1 MSAPS
6 QGGDRPDPG
15 VADQWAAGGTAAV
28 HRAAAQGDAPP
39 PTPGGSLHPT
49 VEPAALPEVTLPA
62 GGPIGTAP
70 AGPAPDGPREAAA
83 LDAAAGTPVHHLAG
97 QLLTPA
103 GAAGAAHRAEAALAH
118 TSARTQVADIG
129 TDAAARQQAVRASA
143 DQELL
148 HEHAQWTTS
157 RENIVQAHAADISSV
172 AGGTKADISQTV
184 AQADSQAAAQHTAE
198 GGGSSSGGG
207 LWDRVK
213 RGASAV
219 AGAVKGAVAAVGST
233 IAGILAAARSRV
245 EGLLT
250 RLASAVRQRVSAAV
264 AALRAGAA
272 RVWGAMRAAVDRAQ
286 QAITRLARAA
296 IDAARQLWAAVAAR
310 LKKSWERLVAAAKSA
325 FAAAVDVA
333 RKIGAALAK
342 VKEILKLL
350 ASPLVKFIIDA
361 YGDVQK
367 KIVDPLLAKAAPL
380 VGKVPGMAKD
390 MVHQQAAAPTAQP
403 TVPLQRQ
410 PTTTAPAVDFSATVD
425 RQMSADAAYFKEN
438 WLMTLGHVISQLI
451 WPTGIFTEEF
461 PGLWEELKG
470 VWSPA
475 PGLDRLD
482 HLLGIARRL
491 TNIVNGA
498 LAFIGIWAALIA
510 LAGGPV
516 AEFVTVGTYYA
527 VSLVMIQVDI
537 GLALAQLLK
546 YWYSGTRAGV
556 TPDSVSQYAR
566 MYSATGIGAIVTAVL
581 VILGMVASRYANRF
595 KALLPKKPVEPVEKA
610 SVPPEEKPTVP
621 DEKRPA
627 EETTASLA
635 TWRVKLQLLQSRVTA
650 LRQRFTASGSTDPA
664 LNADITRL
672 ETTAQ
677 NMATR
682 LQGAHGPEELTGFG
696 RELRDLESGVRD
708 AERKLDGL
716 DVRPPSAVQAEL
728 ARVLGMDPRT
738 IAGFLDDAQ
747 CQRILDLINARGI
760 VGDRRAGLRN
770 FVQEYAARGRQAG
783 KLMELLDTEWTEL
796 RQMLDDRARVS
807 WEPNWRDHPHIE
819 NGNAGEG
826 WQHIDERHI
835 SGTSA
840 QGPGD
845 LFAPGTTRAD
855 VQAAVEA
862 VVANGT
868 RRSPPGAR
876 MQTFEHRVTVH
887 GRSDNVRVTVD
898 ASDGRVITA
907 FPVRGG

>member
-1 MSAPS
+1 M
-6 QGGDRPDPG
+6 
-15 VADQWAAGGTAAV
+15 
-28 HRAAAQGDAPP
+28 
-39 PTPGGSLHPT
+39 
-49 VEPAALPEVTLPA
+49 
-62 GGPIGTAP
+62 
-70 AGPAPDGPREAAA
+70 
-83 LDAAAGTPVHHLAG
+83 
-97 QLLTPA
+97 
-103 GAAGAAHRAEAALAH
+103 
-118 TSARTQVADIG
+118 
-129 TDAAARQQAVRASA
+129 
-143 DQELL
+143 
-148 HEHAQWTTS
+148 
-157 RENIVQAHAADISSV
+157 
-172 AGGTKADISQTV
+172 
-184 AQADSQAAAQHTAE
+184 
-198 GGGSSSGGG
+198 
-207 LWDRVK
+207 
-213 RGASAV
+213 
-219 AGAVKGAVAAVGST
+219 AGAVKSAVTAVGGA
-233 IAGILAAARSRV
+233 IAGIIAAARSRV
-245 EGLLT
+245 TGLLT
-250 RLASAVRQRVSAAV
+250 QLASAVRQRVSAAV
-264 AALRAGAA
+264 TALRAGAA
-272 RVWGAMRAAVDRAQ
+272 RVWGAIRAAVDRAQ

-296 IDAARQLWAAVAAR
+296 IDAAQRLWAAVAAR
-310 LKKSWERLVAAAKSA
+310 LKQSWDRLVAAAKSA

-342 VKEILKLL
+342 IKEILKLL

-390 MVHQQAAAPTAQP
+390 MVHQQSAAPTAQP

-451 WPTGIFTEEF
+451 WPTAIFTEEF

-470 VWSPA
+470 VWEPA

-482 HLLGIARRL
+482 HFLGIARRL

-581 VILGMVASRYANRF
+581 VVLGMVASRYANKL

-650 LRQRFTASGSTDPA
+650 LRQKFTASGSTDQA

-728 ARVLGMDPRT
+728 ARVLGMDPAT

-747 CQRILDLINARGI
+747 CQRIIDLINARGI

-826 WQHIDERHI
+826 WQHIDERHV

-862 VVANGT
+862 VVANGA

-876 MQTFEHRVTVH
+876 MQSFEHRVTVH